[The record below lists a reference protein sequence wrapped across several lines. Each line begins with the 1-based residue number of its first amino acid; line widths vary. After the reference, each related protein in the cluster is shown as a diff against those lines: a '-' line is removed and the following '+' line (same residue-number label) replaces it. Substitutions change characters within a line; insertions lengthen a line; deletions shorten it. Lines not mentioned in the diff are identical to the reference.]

1 MLGVQPFVGHAREA
15 CVLQAQL
22 RLLACGQQISH
33 HTSVNRAKHTAVMH
47 VQAGSRSGGTHCIG
61 NAIRWYGCVPHAQ
74 SKARC
79 SATSVADCRSSSAC
93 LNADFVMN
101 GYAITSSVPAGGLTD
116 TASIASPQPFAK
128 APPPPLIERGPPP
141 EEVDNAAMVK
151 TGSAPT
157 SNSGVMA
164 AVDATDQDFKG
175 YAVKKKL
182 RTSAIASASAAVP
195 AV

>member
-1 MLGVQPFVGHAREA
+1 MTPMKVCSHDLFQTTAALRPLFTAWKATGSLTVVESHALCRFGASGAEDIKFLTEDANEAISVEIHSEWTAASGAGCFGYLVAARYLHDDDIGEDDQPPPP
-15 CVLQAQL
+15 QPP
-22 RLLACGQQISH
+22 QI
-33 HTSVNRAKHTAVMH
+33 
-47 VQAGSRSGGTHCIG
+47 
-61 NAIRWYGCVPHAQ
+61 P
-74 SKARC
+74 KA
-79 SATSVADCRSSSAC
+79 A
-93 LNADFVMN
+93 
-101 GYAITSSVPAGGLTD
+101 PP
-116 TASIASPQPFAK
+116 PQPFAK

-157 SNSGVMA
+157 SNSGVMN

-175 YAVKKKL
+175 YAVRKKL

>member
-1 MLGVQPFVGHAREA
+1 MWRSYRGRIVSGRGRIHPERMVPRPPTPSSLRPARVRLPIAEFAKAQMRRMTPPPPPQPP
-15 CVLQAQL
+15 
-22 RLLACGQQISH
+22 QI
-33 HTSVNRAKHTAVMH
+33 
-47 VQAGSRSGGTHCIG
+47 
-61 NAIRWYGCVPHAQ
+61 P
-74 SKARC
+74 KA
-79 SATSVADCRSSSAC
+79 A
-93 LNADFVMN
+93 
-101 GYAITSSVPAGGLTD
+101 PP
-116 TASIASPQPFAK
+116 PQPFAK

-182 RTSAIASASAAVP
+182 RTPAIASASAAVP